1 MPGNNTSAALPVQG
15 MERKFYLTEEGLER
29 IKKEYKDLKELRMAK
44 AKGEVPK
51 ILQSEDINQEYLSFQ
66 EDIGFLESR
75 IAELENIFKNIE
87 LIKKPP
93 KDKQNIVGLGAT
105 VTLQEPNGSLNEFMI
120 VGTLE
125 ANPSGG
131 KISSD
136 SPVGKA
142 LLGHKVGDEIVITSP
157 IKVPYKIKKIKYQLS

>member
-1 MPGNNTSAALPVQG
+1 MPE
-15 MERKFYLTEEGLER
+15 ERKFYLTKEGLER
-29 IKKEYKDLKELRMAK
+29 IKKEYKELRELRMAK

-51 ILQSEDINQEYLSFQ
+51 ILQSEDVNPEYLSFQ

-75 IAELENIFKNIE
+75 ITELDCILKNAELIRV
-87 LIKKPP
+87 PQ
-93 KDKQNIVGLGAT
+93 KDKQNIVDVGAT
-105 VTLQEPNGSLNEFMI
+105 VTLEEPDGSLNEFMI

-131 KISSD
+131 RISSE

-142 LLGHKVGDEIVITSP
+142 LIGHRVGEDIVITSP

>member
-1 MPGNNTSAALPVQG
+1 MPE
-15 MERKFYLTEEGLER
+15 ERKFYLTEEGLER
-29 IKKEYKDLKELRMAK
+29 IKKEYKDLRELRMAK

-51 ILQSEDINQEYLSFQ
+51 ILQSEDVNPEYLSFQ

-75 IAELENIFKNIE
+75 ITELDYILKNAE
-87 LIKKPP
+87 LIKVPS
-93 KDKQNIVGLGAT
+93 KDKQNIVDVGAT
-105 VTLQEPNGSLNEFMI
+105 VTLQEPDGSLNEFMI

-131 KISSD
+131 RISSE

-142 LLGHKVGDEIVITSP
+142 LIGHKVGEEIVITSP

>member
-1 MPGNNTSAALPVQG
+1 MP
-15 MERKFYLTEEGLER
+15 EEKKFYLTKKGLER
-29 IKKEYKDLKELRMAK
+29 IKKEYRDLRELRMAK

-51 ILQSEDINQEYLSFQ
+51 ILQSEDINPEYLSFQ

-75 IAELENIFKNIE
+75 ITELDNILKNAEP
-87 LIKKPP
+87 IKVPP
-93 KDKQNIVGLGAT
+93 KDKQNIVGVGAT
-105 VTLQEPNGSLNEFMI
+105 VTLEESDGSLNEFMI

-131 KISSD
+131 RISSE
-136 SPVGKA
+136 SPVGRA
-142 LLGHKVGDEIVITSP
+142 LMGHKVGEEIVITSP